1 MSLDFFFLKDLGFV
15 VCLYWGGGGGDWT
28 VVGERVVEEMGEG
41 RVRVY
46 SRRRGGR

>member
-1 MSLDFFFLKDLGFV
+1 MICEFGFFFFFGKDLGFV
-15 VCLYWGGGGGDWT
+15 VCLYWT